1 MSFKNTPIP
10 AAAEA
15 AGYTHLA
22 IADDFDDLSQFD
34 LECSG
39 KPGYTW
45 YLDRPFGMPDMKETD
60 FSFPEES
67 VMHFEPEMCAPL
79 IGFSSY
85 SKRGDTG
92 YTMQHGYLEARI
104 RVKIPGEAYTKKTH
118 CWPAFWTLSKNNWM
132 GKKFEHCGE
141 IDVVEMVAIHKGHP
155 IYTGSLHDWK
165 RVYNEEGK
173 LEKTV
178 YASNLINNCGYNDNF
193 DYIDEEWHTYAVLW
207 EPGHVAWYWDNKL
220 MHSTRFNEWDKPQYF
235 YRDDPTPLPSLSYY
249 AAGDKNAPWNGAYHI
264 FEDDPQIITTG
275 CRSAWP
281 MDIDWI
287 RVWDKE

>member
-1 MSFKNTPIP
+1 MSFKNVPIP

-15 AGYTHLA
+15 AGYTNLA

-60 FSFPEES
+60 FTFPEES
-67 VMHFEPEMCAPL
+67 VMHFEPEMCSPL

-92 YTMQHGYLEARI
+92 YTMQYGYLEARI
-104 RVKIPGEAYTKKTH
+104 RVKAPGEAYVKKTH
-118 CWPAFWTLSKNNWM
+118 TWPAFWTLSKQNWM
-132 GKKFEHCGE
+132 GKRFEHCGE

-178 YASNLINNCGYNDNF
+178 YASNLINNCGYNDYF
-193 DYIDEEWHTYAVLW
+193 TYIDDDWHTYAVLW
-207 EPGHVAWYWDNKL
+207 EPGYVAWYWDNKL

-235 YRDDPTPLPSLSYY
+235 FRDDPTPLPSLSYY
-249 AAGDKNAPWNGAYHI
+249 AAGDKNAPWKGAYHI
-264 FEDDPQIITTG
+264 FENDPQVITTG
-275 CRSAWP
+275 CRAAWP

-287 RVWDKE
+287 RVWDKK